1 MQLQSDTHSKGRSS
15 GADVISLSYRVDR

>member
-15 GADVISLSYRVDR
+15 EADVISLSYRVDR